1 MKKNYFSTLFAALML
16 FLAMPATAQVSGM
29 GDLFGK
35 YKFTATIETTEAGK
49 AHESLWK
56 NDCEVII
63 TKGTNGAPGAI
74 KGLLGASQDQTVAS
88 INVNENKFFVVNPNP
103 NYGLLSSSNPYIGV
117 ADMTLEDL
125 QQYTMEFHYNPETKE
140 ITIPDFAICSF
151 TWPGGVMTGEVLA
164 NVSNVKMTLLETEEV
179 VIPEIEGEWTF
190 KPYSMGYV
198 RNDSTFVYEYKMTL
212 AAKDD
217 TKKLYNATFKIGD
230 FDEFTLEATFNNG
243 VNLII
248 PFNNQYLDA
257 EKKIRLGVK
266 ATTQE
271 MTLIK
276 EGQLSFDYS
285 SSTMMW
291 QNDYFVV
298 RKDTIVKKEVDG
310 TVVEKDSAMTLQQ
323 VSYGWIERED
333 PNAYDWSGTYTVNV
347 AEVEDLLLDDGI
359 DFPSTFEMEIAKAA
373 GSYTVKRFAG
383 YEGEYYPAIGLTPS
397 EDGKSATLDLK
408 GYYGFTIL
416 QSFGEVSVG
425 EGTDYAYHAL
435 TDVNGES
442 TSLKLLL
449 NEDGTISIEDFS
461 VSYFLWN
468 ANEYTPLALLSGVSA
483 TKAEAPKFAWI
494 GDYTLT
500 TGQLDKYYQGDD
512 VEFPETFDV
521 NIAYFDG
528 SQYGMD
534 SYYYISTFMNKNIGS
549 TPIKLTIAEDGWSAD
564 MTTGGMCGAIVGG
577 ETYYKIYDMNASANP
592 IAITGN
598 EDGTISI
605 PSFFIKVY
613 NYKDGSEA
621 AGAWYKNVTLTR
633 KPEPVIT
640 LTAEVVEGAERTF
653 EFASTVAGTVISI
666 DWGNGEIVV
675 ADTLTEAYDGW
686 NQKEVKGTP
695 VGNGEIKIYATDT
708 LCHFNCVS
716 NVNGPGITKLDV
728 SKATEL
734 TELYANGNKL
744 TSVDV
749 SMLSKLEK
757 LYLNNNSLTEVK
769 DLPASLTYLQLA
781 NNKLTTFDGS
791 KLTAV
796 SSLYLSENNL
806 GTLDVSNMPAL
817 KTLYALD
824 CSLTSF
830 TVGALTTKKATISVK
845 NNDTISTNNNL
856 LETLDLSEAIGLE
869 GGYLYAENNELT
881 EIKFPNVKV
890 NRVNIQGNKFTL
902 ATIPSS
908 ANVTTLNYAPQQDMA
923 IEDINGTVD
932 LSAQNSLTGF
942 AAEAQA
948 TTYTWLTE
956 AGDTLVAGVDY
967 TEEAGKFTFIK
978 DQTQKVYCTMTTEAF
993 PKFTGANVFKTVAVA
1008 VTAAATGIDSVEASV
1023 ELTGD
1028 IYAVDGKLIKR
1039 NASVADM
1046 PKGLYIVKTAA
1057 GKAIKVIR
1065 K

>member
-1 MKKNYFSTLFAALML
+1 MKKNYFFVLFAALML
-16 FLAMPATAQVSGM
+16 FLAMPATAQVSAM

-63 TKGTNGAPGAI
+63 TKGPNGAPGAI

-190 KPYSMGYV
+190 KPYGMGYV

-298 RKDTIVKKEVDG
+298 RKDTIVKEEVDG
-310 TVVEKDSAMTLQQ
+310 TVVEKESAITLQQ

-333 PNAYDWSGTYTVNV
+333 PNAYDWAGTYTVNV
-347 AEVEDLLLDDGI
+347 AEVEDLLPDDGI

-483 TKAEAPKFAWI
+483 TKAEAPKFAWV

-564 MTTGGMCGAIVGG
+564 MATGGMCGAIVGG

-605 PSFFIKVY
+605 PSFFIKVLNY
-613 NYKDGSEA
+613 NDNSEA
-621 AGAWYKNVTLTR
+621 AGAWYQNVTLTR

-640 LTAEVVEGAERTF
+640 LTAEVVEGTERTF
-653 EFASTVAGTVISI
+653 EFASAVAGTKVSI
-666 DWGNGEIVV
+666 DWGDGNIVE
-675 ADTLTEAYDGW
+675 AATLEEFDGW
-686 NQKEVKGTP
+686 NQSEVKGIP
-695 VGNGEIKIYATDT
+695 VGKGEIKIYATGD
-708 LCHFNCVS
+708 LCYFSCVS
-716 NVNGPGITKLDV
+716 RVDGPGITKLDV

-781 NNKLTTFDGS
+781 NNKLTSFDGS

-796 SSLYLSENNL
+796 TTLYLSENNL
-806 GTLDVSNMPAL
+806 GTLDVSDMPAL
-817 KTLYALD
+817 KSLYAIN
-824 CSLTSF
+824 CGLTSF
-830 TVGALTTKKATISVK
+830 TAGALTTPKAYISV
-845 NNDTISTNNNL
+845 NNNL
-856 LETLDLSEAIGLE
+856 LETLDLSEATGLGE
-869 GGYLYAENNELT
+869 GSFFAMGNNLT
-881 EIKFPNVKV
+881 EVKLPDVKV
-890 NRVNIQGNKFTL
+890 KAVNISKNKFTL
-902 ATIPSS
+902 ATIPAT
-908 ANVTTLNYAPQQDMA
+908 ANVGTLTYAPQQDMA
-923 IEDINGTVD
+923 IEDIEKTID
-932 LSAQNSLTGF
+932 LSSQNNLVGF
-942 AAEAQA
+942 AAEAQP
-948 TTYTWLTE
+948 TVYTWYAEDGT
-956 AGDTLVAGVDY
+956 ALVAGTDY

-978 DQTQKVYCTMTTEAF
+978 EQTQKVYCTMTTEAL
-993 PKFTGANVFKTVAVA
+993 PKFTGANIFKTVAVT
-1008 VTAAATGIDSVEASV
+1008 VKSVDTGIDNVEAAE

-1028 IYAVDGKLIKR
+1028 IYAVDGKLIKS